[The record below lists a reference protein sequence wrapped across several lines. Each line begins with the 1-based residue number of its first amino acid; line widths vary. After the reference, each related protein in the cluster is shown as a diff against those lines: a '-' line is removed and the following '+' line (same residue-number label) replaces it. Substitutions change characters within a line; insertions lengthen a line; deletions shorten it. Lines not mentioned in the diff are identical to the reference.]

1 MNENSDILYIYL
13 CLGKRGVTH
22 IMVIVVHNNVK

>member
-13 CLGKRGVTH
+13 CLGKRGVT
-22 IMVIVVHNNVK
+22 VHMRVSPAK